1 MPKTAL
7 IVVDMVQTYDFDDAE
22 RLVANVERIV
32 EPLTDLIQRAKRE
45 ADHLIYVNDNFGDW
59 HSERQRLVGDALAGP
74 HAKLVETIKPD
85 DDATFIVK
93 ARHSIF
99 YGTPLDYMLDMEGI
113 ERIVL
118 TGQVTEQCI
127 LYSALDAHIRSRPTV
142 VPRDCVAQIDDELA
156 EAALRMMEVNMDAE
170 VLDRGADLDFK
181 GD

>member
-7 IVVDMVQTYDFDDAE
+7 IVVDMVQTYDFEDAE

-32 EPLTDLIQRAKRE
+32 DPLTALIQRAKRE

-59 HSERQRLVGDALAGP
+59 HSERQRLVDAALAGE

-85 DDATFIVK
+85 DDATFLLK

-99 YGTPLDYMLDMEGI
+99 YGTPLDYMLDSQGI

-142 VPRDCVAQIDDELA
+142 VPRDCVAHIEEDLA
-156 EAALRMMEVNMDAE
+156 RAALKMMEHNMRAE
-170 VLDRGADLDFK
+170 VVDS
-181 GD
+181 GDVAF